1 MTKCENACPFRRF
14 EGCCHKCPE
23 FSTCPGSC
31 EETPNECG
39 QAIFDEET
47 ALQEFKNS
55 QLATLNAIADLTARK
70 QATFIVGESLM
81 INCSNSTL
89 ERVKFRASPKSEVST
104 A

>member
-1 MTKCENACPFRRF
+1 MIKCENACPLRKF

-23 FSTCPGSC
+23 FSTCPASC

-47 ALQEFKNS
+47 ALQEFKSS

-70 QATFIVGESLM
+70 KAMRGWPRNTPSGLRTIA
-81 INCSNSTL
+81 
-89 ERVKFRASPKSEVST
+89 RAMTRP
-104 A
+104 